1 MKAVAKTVEPAAR
14 EAPLDHIRPAYLEA
28 LTLVER
34 LHRRLLDVIKD
45 EFDRRGRSD
54 INSVQALLLYN
65 IGDKELTAGELRT
78 RGYYLGSNVSYNL
91 KKLVEMAFLD
101 HQRSR
106 VDRRSVRIKLTDKGR
121 EVRDIIETLYQKH
134 VRTVEQ
140 VGGINAEEFSTL
152 NKSLHRLERFWTDQ
166 ILYRLYFDCGWI
178 DLPRPAGRGFLL
190 GCRKSRSGALDVGPA
205 VLHSPMLGGW
215 QAICYCRTQSQILP
229 GRMIFS
235 ENRLPLFGIMRFPK
249 DRRRPCPAPGDCDV
263 GDLEP
268 QANKRRG
275 GIVLG
280 RLGRG

>member
-1 MKAVAKTVEPAAR
+1 MKAVARTVVEPER
-14 EAPLDHIRPAYLEA
+14 DQRYDLIRPLYLEA

-91 KKLVEMAFLD
+91 KKLVELGFLD

-106 VDRRSVRIKLTDKGR
+106 VDRRSVRIKLTDKGG
-121 EVRDIIETLYQKH
+121 EVRDIVETLYQKH

-140 VGGINAEEFSTL
+140 VGGINADEFSTL

-166 ILYRLYFDCGWI
+166 ILYRL
-178 DLPRPAGRGFLL
+178 
-190 GCRKSRSGALDVGPA
+190 
-205 VLHSPMLGGW
+205 
-215 QAICYCRTQSQILP
+215 
-229 GRMIFS
+229 
-235 ENRLPLFGIMRFPK
+235 
-249 DRRRPCPAPGDCDV
+249 
-263 GDLEP
+263 
-268 QANKRRG
+268 
-275 GIVLG
+275 
-280 RLGRG
+280 